1 MGIERFIEAQGS
13 VYSLAL
19 NEIKNGRKR
28 SHWIWYIFPQLKG
41 MGRSYNS
48 EYYGISGLSEAKDY
62 LKHPVLGMRL
72 REITVELLKHQDK
85 SPVALMGSR
94 IDSVK
99 LCSCMTLFDCVSP
112 NDVFNQVLK
121 YFYAGERDLTTLKM
135 IENNNQQ

>member
-48 EYYGISGLSEAKDY
+48 EYYGISGISEAKDY